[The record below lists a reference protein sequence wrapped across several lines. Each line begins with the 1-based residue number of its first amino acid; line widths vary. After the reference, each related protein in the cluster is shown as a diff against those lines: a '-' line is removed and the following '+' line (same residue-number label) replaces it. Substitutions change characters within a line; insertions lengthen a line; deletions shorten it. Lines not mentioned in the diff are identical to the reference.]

1 MSNQLGHIAWYL
13 SLSLV
18 MLSVVFCFIRIIIG
32 PTLPDRVVAL
42 DLTANLLISFIAIYS
57 VITNQPVYIDV
68 VIALAL
74 IVFLTTVAFANLIA
88 RQSFKEKKKI
98 NKGIL
103 Q

>member
-1 MSNQLGHIAWYL
+1 MIINIWNVSVYF
-13 SLSLV
+13 SLSIV
-18 MLSVVFCFIRIIIG
+18 MLSVVICFIRMIIG
-32 PTLPDRVVAL
+32 PVLPDRVVAL

-88 RQSFKEKKKI
+88 WQSSIQKK
-98 NKGIL
+98 
-103 Q
+103 

>member
-1 MSNQLGHIAWYL
+1 MIIHMWHIACYL
-13 SLSLV
+13 SLSFI

-32 PTLPDRVVAL
+32 PILPDRVIAL

-57 VITNQPVYIDV
+57 VITDQSVYIDV

-88 RQSFKEKKKI
+88 RQSSKKRKTIAKE
-98 NKGIL
+98 NF
-103 Q
+103 

>member
-1 MSNQLGHIAWYL
+1 MSIKLWHIAWYL

-32 PTLPDRVVAL
+32 PILADRVVAL

-88 RQSFKEKKKI
+88 WQSVKKKKKI
-98 NKGIL
+98 HKEIL
-103 Q
+103 

>member
-1 MSNQLGHIAWYL
+1 MIAHISHIAWYL

-18 MLSVVFCFIRIIIG
+18 MLAVVFCFIRIIIG

-57 VITNQPVYIDV
+57 VITNQSVYIDV

-88 RQSFKEKKKI
+88 YQSSKKRNKITKEV
-98 NKGIL
+98 L
-103 Q
+103 